1 FLLLRSE
8 RLALRGDTAALLL
21 ELLNPSAQSGIHHTQ
36 RTARLDVAVALI
48 QNQSRSL
55 SFELGGKSTSLLAH
69 QTPLYRRD
77 FRLNRCPGSVD
88 HYSCDKGLLIRT
100 VLMLPYAP
108 AVAILDPSPSWY
120 AISTQALGYLRFR

>member
-1 FLLLRSE
+1 LDFLLLRSE
-8 RLALRGDTAALLL
+8 RLALRSDTTALLL

-88 HYSCDKGLLIRT
+88 HYRSSRRAPRRQGNKKTCKSARLLQVRDG
-100 VLMLPYAP
+100 A
-108 AVAILDPSPSWY
+108 D
-120 AISTQALGYLRFR
+120 